1 MLNLCVI
8 DARSSCSLCRTA
20 RGGAFISSGS
30 GGAAAPGRRSSLL
43 EFAVFV
49 PAADR
54 GCDFLQPS
62 RYTATALRPSFHAC
76 RYASMMSSTD
86 AFSGRLTVFDIA
98 PEINGCAAAI
108 IRRCPM
114 YAIDRVPLA
123 GLKEQSKTAR

>member
-8 DARSSCSLCRTA
+8 DARSSCNLCRTA

-30 GGAAAPGRRSSLL
+30 CGATVPGRGSSLE

-49 PAADR
+49 PAADN

-62 RYTATALRPSFHAC
+62 RYTATAFRPSFQAC

-86 AFSGRLTVFDIA
+86 AFSGRLTVFVIA
-98 PEINGCAAAI
+98 PEMNGGAGAI
-108 IRRCPM
+108 FRS
-114 YAIDRVPLA
+114 VPI
-123 GLKEQSKTAR
+123 K